1 MGDFA
6 TEELNRKLI
15 GDTLL
20 LTSCEVER
28 ERERKE
34 TLKGERKREREI
46 E

>member
-28 ERERKE
+28 EKKE
-34 TLKGERKREREI
+34 TLKGERKRERER
-46 E
+46 